1 MTEQVEIIYDWM
13 IKNGKKLGKKRIAMR
28 DDIVY
33 NSSRIAQIHESLLK
47 KRGLITKFC
56 NHLVT
61 QRVFTN
67 LRSAQQAVRLYATNT
82 GTCTTYKKRTKIV
95 ELYDKWEDGKVI
107 TKNMAKYNQKL
118 NEHWKTRRSDDKG
131 TSTITSSTNPIK
143 KL

>member
-13 IKNGKKLGKKRIAMR
+13 IKNGKRLGKKRMVMR

-33 NSSRIAQIHESLLK
+33 NASRIAQIHESLLK
-47 KRGLITKFC
+47 KRGSITKFC

-61 QRVFTN
+61 QKVFTD

-82 GTCTTYKKRTKIV
+82 GKCTTDPKRTKIV
-95 ELYDKWEDGKVI
+95 ELYDKWADGKVT

-118 NEHWKTRRSDDKG
+118 NEYWRTQWQH
-131 TSTITSSTNPIK
+131 
-143 KL
+143 

>member
-1 MTEQVEIIYDWM
+1 MTEKVEIIYDWM
-13 IKNGKKLGKKRIAMR
+13 IRNGKRLGKKRMVMR

-47 KRGLITKFC
+47 KRGSITKFC

-61 QRVFTN
+61 QRVFKD

-82 GTCTTYKKRTKIV
+82 GACTTDQKRTKIV
-95 ELYDKWEDGKVI
+95 ELYDKWADRKVT

-118 NEHWKTRRSDDKG
+118 NEYWRTQWQH
-131 TSTITSSTNPIK
+131 
-143 KL
+143 

>member
-13 IKNGKKLGKKRIAMR
+13 IKNGKRLGKKRMVMQ

-33 NSSRIAQIHESLLK
+33 NASRIAEIHDSLLK
-47 KRGLITKFC
+47 KRGSITKFC

-61 QRVFTN
+61 QRVFTD

-82 GTCTTYKKRTKIV
+82 GKCTTDPKRTKIV
-95 ELYDKWEDGKVI
+95 ELYDKWADGKVT

-118 NEHWKTRRSDDKG
+118 DEYWRTQWQH
-131 TSTITSSTNPIK
+131 
-143 KL
+143 